1 MHSVTKSL
9 TTQKVFQTYTEP
21 QLTYKYPEQIHPVSL
36 FTRWAG
42 MLVSLLPFSPNL
54 HVPGKGANRIQSA
67 PKLHRLCNRHLQAS
81 HKVTYEQKHA
91 KPRDKP
97 QRSTCKNLG
106 SLPLPPPKLKAI
118 QLSQKIKKNKETKN
132 KTKSWSGLSSTYFQ
146 WIYQTFK
153 GQNYMVHSSVDLC
166 IFPPFPPPP
175 SSFLV

>member
-1 MHSVTKSL
+1 
-9 TTQKVFQTYTEP
+9 
-21 QLTYKYPEQIHPVSL
+21 
-36 FTRWAG
+36 

-118 QLSQKIKKNKETKN
+118 QLSQKIKKKPKKQ
-132 KTKSWSGLSSTYFQ
+132 KTKQSPGLVCLQLIFNEFIRLSKAKITWCIAV
-146 WIYQTFK
+146 WICVF
-153 GQNYMVHSSVDLC
+153 SPLSP
-166 IFPPFPPPP
+166 PPFLLFGVVQRSSQRLYIQAELTTLKP
-175 SSFLV
+175 SRKT